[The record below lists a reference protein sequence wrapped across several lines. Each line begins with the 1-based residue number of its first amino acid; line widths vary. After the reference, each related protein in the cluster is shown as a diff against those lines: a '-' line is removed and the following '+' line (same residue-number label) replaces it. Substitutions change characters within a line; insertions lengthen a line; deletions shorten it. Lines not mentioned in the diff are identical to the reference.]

1 MGQVAVKR
9 GSGMLKLVR
18 KVLTLM
24 NHGKHCK
31 NRKTVG
37 GNISQRLG
45 MWGGVWVLGGA
56 NYSKE
61 SLRKVQGLLPLTDES
76 YVKQ

>member
-1 MGQVAVKR
+1 M
-9 GSGMLKLVR
+9 
-18 KVLTLM
+18 
-24 NHGKHCK
+24 
-31 NRKTVG
+31 G
-37 GNISQRLG
+37 GNISQWLG

>member
-1 MGQVAVKR
+1 MWQVAVKR

-37 GNISQRLG
+37 GNISQWLG

>member
-1 MGQVAVKR
+1 
-9 GSGMLKLVR
+9 MLKLVR

-37 GNISQRLG
+37 GNISQWLG

-76 YVKQ
+76 YAKQ